1 MKREVFMKFSSLALM
16 AGLFIFVSVYQSSIS
31 ADEQQ
36 YQGCKIVTNNKGVI
50 TSMLY
55 TNLKTDL
62 NIEKEFLFTLNADG
76 TPANCKITFN
86 NGVQRDMN
94 PGEMALHFAE
104 CGGPSTVSDY
114 YKEHGK
120 R

>member
-1 MKREVFMKFSSLALM
+1 MKFSSLVVA
-16 AGLFIFVSVYQSSIS
+16 AGFLVIAFSHLSSIS

-36 YQGCKIVTNNKGVI
+36 YQGCKIMTNNKGVI

-76 TPANCKITFN
+76 TPANCAITFN
-86 NGVQRDMN
+86 NGVQRDMK

-104 CGGPSTVSDY
+104 CGGPGTVTDY